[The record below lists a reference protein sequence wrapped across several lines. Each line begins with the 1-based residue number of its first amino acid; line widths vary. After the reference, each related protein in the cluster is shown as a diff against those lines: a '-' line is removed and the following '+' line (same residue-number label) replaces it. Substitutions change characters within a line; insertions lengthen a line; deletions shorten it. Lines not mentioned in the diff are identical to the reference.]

1 MRIAHCIHGLSLGGA
16 QKVLETIVS
25 SLSSP
30 EFEHFVYCSFDGPVR
45 AGIESSGASVDIIP
59 RRWPKFDPAWVR
71 SLSRAMRTDQIDLV
85 HTHLFGDSLHGFLA
99 ARSAGQLPVVM
110 TLHRNQARFNRLQK
124 LGYRWLLP
132 KCQGVVACSHSVGSS
147 FVAAQPGLEEKLI
160 VIPNGI
166 AFDKPVDLERREQE
180 SLRDD
185 LGLDP
190 DSLLLAA
197 MGRFVEEK
205 GYNFLIQAFS
215 RLPADVRAQSQLLLL
230 GQGPLEDSLNRLA
243 QKLGV
248 ADRVIFGGYR
258 QDVPRILSIVD
269 VVVFSSLWE
278 GLSIAL
284 LEAMASE
291 KCIVATDIQSFRD
304 AVESDSEVILAP
316 PADPVE
322 LSAALQRVIGDAGLR
337 KMLGQRAGRRFRE
350 CFTAST
356 MARSYERLYRKV
368 HSTRS
373 APSP

>member
-16 QKVLETIVS
+16 QRVLETIVTSLNS
-25 SLSSP
+25 S
-30 EFEHFVYCSFDGPVR
+30 EFEHIVYCSLDGPVR
-45 AGIESSGASVDIIP
+45 ARIESSGASVTVIP
-59 RRWPKFDPAWVR
+59 RHWPKFDTVWVR
-71 SLSRAMRTDQIDLV
+71 RLSKAMRSDQIDLV

-147 FVAAQPGLEEKLI
+147 FVVAQPGLEEKLI

-166 AFDKPVDLERREQE
+166 AFDKPGDLERREQE

-205 GYNFLIQAFS
+205 GYSFLIQAFS

-230 GQGPLEDSLNRLA
+230 GQGPLEKALTGLG
-243 QKLGV
+243 QTLGV

-304 AVESDSEVILAP
+304 AVENESEVVLAP

-337 KMLGQRAGRRFRE
+337 KMLGQQAGRRFRE

-356 MARSYERLYRKV
+356 MARSYERLYREV